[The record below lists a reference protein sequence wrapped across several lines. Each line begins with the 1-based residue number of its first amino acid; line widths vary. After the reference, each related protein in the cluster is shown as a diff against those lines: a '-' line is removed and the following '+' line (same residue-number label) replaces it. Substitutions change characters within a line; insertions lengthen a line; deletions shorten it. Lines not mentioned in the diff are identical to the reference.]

1 MSLKAVHYI
10 NQFYAG
16 IGGETMA
23 DTGFGI
29 LEEKKGC
36 REKVS
41 EGSGTA
47 ASEDGGMPLKA
58 APCPEVICEKLV
70 TEKMAKGYVESCCG
84 ETLRFAKGTSITPA
98 ARDIFRAG
106 HKKTEIL

>member
-29 LEEKKGC
+29 LEEKKGPLWAL
-36 REKVS
+36 S
-41 EGSGTA
+41 SF
-47 ASEDGGMPLKA
+47 GM
-58 APCPEVICEKLV
+58 E
-70 TEKMAKGYVESCCG
+70 
-84 ETLRFAKGTSITPA
+84 R
-98 ARDIFRAG
+98 
-106 HKKTEIL
+106 